1 MKSDSQ
7 LQQDVLA
14 ELKWEPCVTA
24 SRIGVEVQSGVV
36 TLAGQVGSYSEK
48 WHAERAAQR
57 VSGVGALAVELKVKL
72 TGDSRTDSE
81 IALSVESVLLW
92 STSIPDDAVKVMVEN
107 GFVTLTGDVGWQY
120 QRLAAADSIRTI
132 SGVTGVSNQIG
143 LKPTVSM
150 SAVKS
155 DIEAALKRSAS
166 EDAKK
171 ITVEVHGADV
181 TLKGKVSSWA
191 ERETA
196 TTSAWG
202 TPGVRSVR
210 DEMTLEY

>member
-1 MKSDSQ
+1 MKSDKQ

-14 ELKWEPCVTA
+14 ELQWEPCVTA
-24 SRIGVEVQSGVV
+24 SNIGVEVRSGVV

-72 TGDSRTDSE
+72 TGDSRTDSD

-92 STSIPDDAVKVMVEN
+92 STSIPDDAVKVMVES

-120 QRLAAADSIRTI
+120 QRLAAADSIRSI

-150 SAVKS
+150 SAVKGE
-155 DIEAALKRSAS
+155 IEAALKRSAS

-202 TPGVRSVR
+202 TPGVRNVR
-210 DEMTLEY
+210 DEMTLQY

>member
-7 LQQDVLA
+7 LQQDVIA

-24 SRIGVEVQSGVV
+24 SNIGVEVRSGVV

-72 TGDSRTDSE
+72 TGDSRTDSD

-107 GFVTLTGDVGWQY
+107 GFVTLTGNVGWQY
-120 QRLAAADSIRTI
+120 QRLAAADSIRSI

-150 SAVKS
+150 SAVKGE
-155 DIEAALKRSAS
+155 IEAALKRSAS

-202 TPGVRSVR
+202 TPGVRNVR
-210 DEMTLEY
+210 DEMTLQY

>member
-1 MKSDSQ
+1 MKTDSQ

-24 SRIGVEVQSGVV
+24 SKIGVEVESGIV
-36 TLAGQVGSYSEK
+36 TLAGHVGSYSEK

-72 TGDSRTDSE
+72 TGDSRTDAD

-92 STSIPDDAVKVMVEN
+92 STSVPDDAIKVMVEN

-120 QRLAAADSIRTI
+120 QRLAAADAIRSI
-132 SGVTGVSNQIG
+132 SGVTGVSNQIAI
-143 LKPTVSM
+143 KPTVSM
-150 SAVKS
+150 KAVKGE
-155 DIEAALKRSAS
+155 IEAALKRNAS
-166 EDAKK
+166 EDAKR

-191 ERETA
+191 EREAA
-196 TTSAWG
+196 TTSAWA
-202 TPGVRSVR
+202 TPGVLSVR
-210 DEMTLEY
+210 DEMTLQY